1 MNNVIKQIKSLM
13 NAATTNAQSKGAR
26 LFAVLTQKWVLNVL
40 VLTQTCHRLDPNSK
54 KVWNADEDTVPAL
67 QEKLLGVLEDPK
79 QNLKQMVTLINAH
92 LVPDQQSPEV
102 KIAIAYVNEVLPS
115 YDDRTLGNL
124 EATLKDC
131 FQA

>member
-1 MNNVIKQIKSLM
+1 M

-26 LFAVLTQKWVLNVL
+26 LFAVLSQKWVMNVL
-40 VLTQTCHRLDPNSK
+40 VLTQTCHRLDPNDK

-79 QNLKQMVTLINAH
+79 QILEQMVTLINTNLSTARQ
-92 LVPDQQSPEV
+92 LPEV
-102 KIAIAYVNEVLPS
+102 KRAIAYVNEELPT
-115 YDDRTLGNL
+115 YDDLTLRNL

-131 FQA
+131 FSSEVVA